1 MLNFRFYLE
10 SRNVDLYYDFIG
22 KVKSKN
28 VINL

>member
-10 SRNVDLYYDFIG
+10 SCNIDLYYDFTG

>member
-10 SRNVDLYYDFIG
+10 SCNIDLYDFIG

-28 VINL
+28 VINR